1 MASFNQDLSSALGI
15 LKTAISRSFK
25 GLGVLI
31 PLTVLVGGVGRLM
44 MWQAGMYSVD
54 FFVEPAQQA
63 NPQVTMFA
71 SEIAKLV
78 VQMIWGVMLFP
89 IIDAASIYVWRE
101 VGKDKPARFGSAMNW
116 ALIRYKRMF
125 GPHAA
130 AFLTI
135 TLGMTVL
142 VPGVLFGLMYAFT
155 DAISATD
162 PKAKRPVARSEKLTR
177 GRRRRIALTWMPYAL
192 WGLPSS
198 LLAVYYVEGLG
209 WWAVALMGCVDM
221 FLLQIMEMAMYGLYE
236 ERIDDARKALAAK
249 KASESAEEQAGEAA
263 ADATDATDASSGAA
277 DA

>member
-1 MASFNQDLSSALGI
+1 MASFNKDLSSALGI
-15 LKTAISRSFK
+15 LKTAVSRSLK

-31 PLTVLVGGVGRLM
+31 PLTILVGGVGRLM
-44 MWQAGMYSVD
+44 MWQAGLFSVEA
-54 FFVEPAQQA
+54 FVEPAQRL

-78 VQMIWGVMLFP
+78 VQMFWGVLLFP

-101 VGKDKPARFGSAMNW
+101 VGKGKSAGFGSAMNW
-116 ALIRYKRMF
+116 ALVRYKRMF
-125 GPHAA
+125 VPHAA

-155 DAISATD
+155 DAIAATD

-177 GRRRRIALTWMPYAL
+177 GRRRRIALTWLPYAL

-209 WWAVALMGCVDM
+209 WWAVALMGCIDM

-236 ERIDDARKALAAK
+236 ERIEDARKALETK
-249 KASESAEEQAGEAA
+249 KAREQAEG
-263 ADATDATDASSGAA
+263 DAEPDEPSTAGAVDA
-277 DA
+277 